1 MQQVITITEFDD
13 YELETNTEYF
23 DHEIDL
29 GEAGYHN
36 ISVYTEYVMECV
48 QPQSAEIKLDTIAEA
63 IDNGGHLKELLWE
76 IITLTGAD
84 AVIDCLVELEGKEE
98 AA

>member
-1 MQQVITITEFDD
+1 MQRVITITEFDD

-29 GEAGYHN
+29 GDAGYHN

-48 QPQSAEIKLDTIAEA
+48 QPQSAEIRLDTIAEA